1 MREIVSEEGHRKECS
16 EMTTLMGIP
25 KSVGTM
31 IFPSMNDGTTYPGWL
46 NFTKAI
52 YQI

>member
-1 MREIVSEEGHRKECS
+1 MQDIVGADGHRKGCS

-25 KSVGTM
+25 KSVGNM
-31 IFPSMNDGTTYPGWL
+31 IFPSMNAGTTYPGWL
-46 NFTKAI
+46 NFTKAV